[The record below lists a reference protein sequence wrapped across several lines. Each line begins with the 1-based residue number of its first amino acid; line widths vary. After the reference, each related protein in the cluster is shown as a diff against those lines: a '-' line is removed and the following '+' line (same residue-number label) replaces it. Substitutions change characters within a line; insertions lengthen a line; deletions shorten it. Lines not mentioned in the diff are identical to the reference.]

1 MCKLFSIIIPVYN
14 VETYLKECVESV
26 LSQQFSSYEI
36 LLVDD
41 GSTDFSGQIC
51 DAYAAK
57 YPQIQVFHQKNGG
70 LSEARNTG
78 IRNSKG
84 EYLVFI
90 DSDDK
95 IYPDS
100 LRHLQNVIVKQNRPD
115 FIISRRCTWRNND
128 LIPCN
133 YHFDMV
139 TYASQRAI
147 DIYTSLQTY
156 PDCWLGVWIFTVK
169 RSYSEKWKLLFYPG
183 ILHEDEE
190 WVPRLFFHTNNI
202 GFNNDLLY
210 CNRVERAGS
219 ITATPT
225 IKHEFDRLR
234 IIDLLMEEFQK
245 DEYDANVRKVMKKR
259 IQQIYFGVLCQ
270 ARLYRKDEKYSILL
284 DNIKKHQK
292 FMISAERRI
301 YQIANYSINI
311 LGIERTCQLLLM
323 LDKVKNKRNKK
334 IR

>member
-1 MCKLFSIIIPVYN
+1 MSKLFSIIIPVYN
-14 VETYLKECVESV
+14 IEDYLTECIESV
-26 LSQQFSSYEI
+26 LVQKFSSYEM

-41 GSTDFSGQIC
+41 GSTDSSGKIC
-51 DAYAAK
+51 DIYAAK
-57 YPQIQVFHQKNGG
+57 YPEIQVFHQKNAG

-100 LRHLQNVIVKQNRPD
+100 LRHLQNTIVEQNKPD
-115 FIISRRCTWRNND
+115 FVISRRCTWRNQD
-128 LIPCN
+128 LTPCD
-133 YHFDMV
+133 YRFSKDIR
-139 TYASQRAI
+139 SLQRAV
-147 DIYTSLQTY
+147 DIYTALQSY

-169 RSYSEKWKLLFYPG
+169 RSYSEKWNLLFYPG

-190 WVPRLFFHTNNI
+190 WVPRLFFHTNEI

-225 IKHEFDRLR
+225 IKHEFDRLK
-234 IIDLLMEEFQK
+234 IIDLLLEEFQK
-245 DEYDANVRKVMKKR
+245 DEYNADIRKAIKKR

-270 ARLYRKDEKYSILL
+270 TDLYQKDEKYPTLL
-284 DNIKKHQK
+284 NRIKQHQNI
-292 FMISAERRI
+292 MMSAERSI
-301 YQIANYSINI
+301 YRLTNYSIKI
-311 LGIERTCQLLLM
+311 LGIARTCQLLLL
-323 LDKVKNKRNKK
+323 LDKVKNKNVR
-334 IR
+334 